1 MEGILLEKTTIRKA
15 ILNDLNNLLPEE
27 HENHSCM
34 IHRKVLMEETVKT
47 AQVIGI
53 TLSAFP
59 EVDTWKLIEKFWQ
72 QGKRVAV
79 PKCHPATR
87 EMTYFEITSFNQ
99 LEVVYMKLK
108 EPIPALTTKLDTP
121 QIDVHIVPGV
131 VFDPK
136 GYRIGFGG
144 GYYDRYLSTYTGSTI
159 AMAFD
164 RQIVEQV
171 PIEQFDLPVQCILTE
186 TKRIVCMKTE

>member
-1 MEGILLEKTTIRKA
+1 MEGILLEKSTIRKA
-15 ILNDLNNLLPEE
+15 ILDDLNNLLPEG
-27 HENHSCM
+27 HENHSRM
-34 IHRKVLMEETVKT
+34 IHRKVLMEETIKT

-59 EVDTWKLIEKFWQ
+59 EVDTWELIEKFWQ

-79 PKCHPATR
+79 PKCLPATR
-87 EMTYFEITSFNQ
+87 EMTFFEITSFNQ

-108 EPIPALTTKLDTP
+108 EPIPALTTKLDAP

-131 VFDPK
+131 VFDPN

-144 GYYDRYLSTYTGSTI
+144 GYYDRYLSTFTGSTI